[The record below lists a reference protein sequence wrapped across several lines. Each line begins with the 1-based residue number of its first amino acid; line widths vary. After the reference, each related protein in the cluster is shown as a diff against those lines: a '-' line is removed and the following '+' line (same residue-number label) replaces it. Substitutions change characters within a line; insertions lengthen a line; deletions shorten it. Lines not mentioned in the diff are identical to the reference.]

1 MNYRHH
7 FHAGNFADVL
17 KHVVL
22 LRLLAA
28 LQRKATGLL
37 YLDTH
42 AGRGSYELG
51 PAAVGP
57 DGQTRRPEWPEGIG
71 RLWAATDLSAA
82 LTDYVELVRAHQP
95 VQGGRPSELHFY
107 PGSPWLAGA
116 RLRPQD
122 RAVCCELRAE
132 EAEAL
137 RRLPGGA
144 ARMRVEETDGYA
156 ALRALLP
163 PPERR
168 ALVLIDPPFERADEF
183 ARVGEAG
190 RELRRR
196 LPAGTLAVWYP
207 LTERARRAE
216 FFAAVAA
223 AGDTPALVV
232 ELRVVGADALVKM
245 PGCGLLVLN
254 PPWRLDEELRAL
266 VPELAALLGQDAG
279 AAGRVT
285 WLVPER

>member
-7 FHAGNFADVL
+7 FHAGNFADVF

-22 LRLLAA
+22 LRLLAG
-28 LQRKATGLL
+28 LQRKETGLL

-42 AGRGSYELG
+42 AGRGTYELG
-51 PAAVGP
+51 PAALGP
-57 DGQTRRPEWPEGIG
+57 DGRERAPEWPEGIG
-71 RLWAATDLSAA
+71 RLWAATGLSDA
-82 LTDYVELVRAHQP
+82 LADYVELVRAHQ
-95 VQGGRPSELHFY
+95 VAQGGRPGALHFY

-122 RAVCCELRAE
+122 RAVCCELRAD

-137 RRLPGGA
+137 RQLPGGA
-144 ARMRVEETDGYA
+144 ARMRVEERDGYT
-156 ALRALLP
+156 ALRAALP

-183 ARVGEAG
+183 AQVSEAG

-207 LTERARRAE
+207 LTERAQRAE
-216 FFAAVAA
+216 FFAEVAA

-232 ELRVVGADALVKM
+232 ELRVVGDDSPWQMK
-245 PGCGLLVLN
+245 GCGLLVLH
-254 PPWRLDEELRAL
+254 PPWRVDEELRAL
-266 VPELAALLGQDAG
+266 VPELATLLGQDAG
-279 AAGRVT
+279 ATGRVT